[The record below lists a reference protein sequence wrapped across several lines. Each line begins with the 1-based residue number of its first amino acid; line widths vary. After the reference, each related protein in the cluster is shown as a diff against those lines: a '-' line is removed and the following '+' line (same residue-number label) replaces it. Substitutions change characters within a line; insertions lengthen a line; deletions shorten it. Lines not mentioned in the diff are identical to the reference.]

1 MHFLLNRNKYDYIR
15 VKYFALKTTLNITK
29 DYFEDHPHIQT
40 HIYMHTLKH
49 TLIDLLICNWE
60 IGFVP
65 IKAIL

>member
-1 MHFLLNRNKYDYIR
+1 MR
-15 VKYFALKTTLNITK
+15 K
-29 DYFEDHPHIQT
+29 DYLEDHPHIQT